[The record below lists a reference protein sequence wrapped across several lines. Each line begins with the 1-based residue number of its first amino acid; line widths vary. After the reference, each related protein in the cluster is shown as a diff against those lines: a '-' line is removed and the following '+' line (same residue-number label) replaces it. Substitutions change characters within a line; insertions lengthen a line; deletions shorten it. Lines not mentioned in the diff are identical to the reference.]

1 MPKTFTTKDKIAAS
15 NMLLEGASPKAVAT
29 KFGVHISTIY
39 NLRKERGH
47 GHTKPER
54 ASHIINFRLS
64 DVEMRALD
72 AFVVDAGMTSRTAAM
87 RTLVRAA
94 SGFLELRRDEML
106 DLTEARRELRAQG
119 RNLNQLAYALNRSA
133 LKGGAKLSAEDK
145 QFLSEVR
152 NTFTVVE
159 RLISDGFSEVRQQG
173 RNALHKA
180 ERL

>member
-1 MPKTFTTKDKIAAS
+1 
-15 NMLLEGASPKAVAT
+15 
-29 KFGVHISTIY
+29 
-39 NLRKERGH
+39 
-47 GHTKPER
+47 
-54 ASHIINFRLS
+54 
-64 DVEMRALD
+64 MRALD

-87 RTLVRAA
+87 RTLVRTA

-145 QFLSEVR
+145 QFLSDVR

-159 RLISDGFSEVRQQG
+159 RLISYGFNEVRQQG